1 MNDNTKIE
9 VAKEVIYEIIGN
21 AVMKEKL
28 TTNDK
33 KLVDLLNIKNE
44 VNKGNMEA
52 IDFVLNNYKLEEK
65 KGV

>member
-21 AVMKEKL
+21 AVMKENL

-33 KLVDLLNIKNE
+33 KLVDLLNLKNE

-52 IDFVLNNYKLEEK
+52 IDFVLKNYKLEEK

>member
-1 MNDNTKIE
+1 
-9 VAKEVIYEIIGN
+9 
-21 AVMKEKL
+21 MKENL

-33 KLVDLLNIKNE
+33 KLVDLLNLKNE

-52 IDFVLNNYKLEEK
+52 IDFVLNNHKLEEK

>member
-21 AVMKEKL
+21 AVMKENL

-33 KLVDLLNIKNE
+33 KLVDLLNLKNE